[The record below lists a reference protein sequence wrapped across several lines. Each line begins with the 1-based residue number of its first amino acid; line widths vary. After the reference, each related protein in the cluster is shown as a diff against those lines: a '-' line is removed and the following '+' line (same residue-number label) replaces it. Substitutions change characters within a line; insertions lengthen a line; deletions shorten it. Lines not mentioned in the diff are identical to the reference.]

1 MVDFVTPLLVTGFSL
16 SRKIVFSWFEEGKS
30 DVKLSR
36 LEASIAELSTREA
49 ERLGL
54 REDDLRRITDDM
66 IKELIAGAPQLS
78 YVKPRFRRQVVRLDF
93 DPTNPA
99 SSNEL
104 LNDLEIRLR
113 DLLEEKIRRC

>member
-1 MVDFVTPLLVTGFSL
+1 MVNFVTPLLAIGFSL

-36 LEASIAELSTREA
+36 LEASIAELSTHEA